1 MLEQRGS
8 RRLRLHPVGQLEHAT
23 FLGTPLG
30 QGLGI
35 PGSGKAGSAGIFV
48 IWQAVSL
55 PGSIFGGGVANAT
68 DLDGLSLDG
77 EVDGRIPMF
86 KKPDS
91 GQLGLLLEGFSRSRL
106 LDLSF

>member
-1 MLEQRGS
+1 MS
-8 RRLRLHPVGQLEHAT
+8 PRRLSVRLHPVGQLEHAT

-30 QGLGI
+30 QGGGT
-35 PGSGKAGSAGIFV
+35 GSGKAGSANGIFV

-55 PGSIFGGGVANAT
+55 PGSIFGGVANAT

-91 GQLGLLLEGFSRSRL
+91 GQLGLLLEG
-106 LDLSF
+106 